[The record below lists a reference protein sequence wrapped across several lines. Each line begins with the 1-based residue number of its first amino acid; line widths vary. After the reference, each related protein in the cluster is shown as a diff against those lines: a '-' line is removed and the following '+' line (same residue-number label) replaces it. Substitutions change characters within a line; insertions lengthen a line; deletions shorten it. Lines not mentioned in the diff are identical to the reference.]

1 MKNLSLLALLAAFTF
16 SVAGCTSSNDGGSAG
31 SGDGSGDTISADAP
45 KVAFVTNGIAS
56 FWDIAEK
63 GALDGGKEFDA
74 NVVVKMPANGVEDQK
89 RMCQD
94 LLAQG
99 IKGIAIS
106 PIDPDNQ
113 GDLLDEIA
121 SHTNL
126 ITQDSDA
133 PDSKRLCYIGMDN
146 YTAGRMCG
154 ELVKEAMPEGGS
166 VIILVGRL
174 AQENAKL
181 RRQGTIDAILGRS
194 EDRTRY
200 DDPNDGEIKG
210 EKYTILDTRTDGFD
224 FGKCKDNAQDAIA
237 KYEDLGCMVG
247 LFAYNP
253 PLILEAVREAGKVG
267 QIKIVSFDEDERSL
281 QAIMDGEMHGTTVQN
296 PYAYGHKSVE
306 ILAALARGDKSAIP
320 EGGVINIPAR
330 NIRKDNVEEFWAELK
345 RLTAK
350 DGGAA
355 AEEEASEEPAEAEGN
370 ATEEETTEKP
380 DEAEAPEGEEAEAA
394 TEE

>member
-1 MKNLSLLALLAAFTF
+1 MKNLSLFAFLAAVSLTF
-16 SVAGCTSSNDGGSAG
+16 YGCTNSSDPGSTGGAG
-31 SGDGSGDTISADAP
+31 GGGESTISADAP
-45 KVAFVTNGIAS
+45 KVAYVTNGIAS

-63 GALDGGKEFDA
+63 GAMDGGKEFDA
-74 NVVVKMPANGVEDQK
+74 NVIVKMPANGVEDQK

-113 GDLLDEIA
+113 GDLLDEIS

-133 PDSKRLCYIGMDN
+133 PASKRLCYIGMDN

-154 ELVKEAMPEGGS
+154 KLVKEAMPEGGS

-181 RRQGTIDAILGRS
+181 RRQGTIDEILGRS

-267 QIKIVSFDEDERSL
+267 KIKIVSFDEDERSL
-281 QAIMDGEMHGTTVQN
+281 EAIQKGEMYGTTVQD
-296 PYAYGHKSVE
+296 PYNYGYKSVE
-306 ILAALARGDKSAIP
+306 ILAALARGDKSVIP

-330 NIRKDNVEEFWAELK
+330 NIRKDNVDEFWTELK

-350 DGGAA
+350 EAPAA
-355 AEEEASEEPAEAEGN
+355 AEEETASEEPAATDAEAET
-370 ATEEETTEKP
+370 TEEEPAAE
-380 DEAEAPEGEEAEAA
+380 EAASEPAEAA
-394 TEE
+394 AE